1 MRYNASAVP
10 DRIRNIGLAMGLG
23 VQGLPT
29 EEAVALTIGA
39 FADLSRR
46 IGIPTLQ
53 GAGVS
58 REAFDA
64 IAADAL
70 KEISTIFNPRN
81 PKKEDVLRILENAYQ

>member
-10 DRIRNIGLAMGLG
+10 DRIRNIGLAMGLCI
-23 VQGLPT
+23 QDLPAA
-29 EEAVALTIGA
+29 EAVELTITA
-39 FADLSRR
+39 IANLSQS
-46 IGIPTLQ
+46 IGIPNLLD
-53 GAGVS
+53 AGVS

-81 PKKEDVLRILENAYQ
+81 PKKDDVLRILENAYQ